1 MCCLLL
7 LDWLKVKK
15 KVNFMRRFF
24 LLAFT
29 AGFALIIS
37 ACNLQKNTSM
47 KLKPVIETLVIAS
60 ESWNGDLYSYPQGQA
75 KMTLLRITA
84 PVGFRTPVHT
94 HPQPGVAY
102 VTQGKLDCVVTADKT
117 KVFASGDSFA
127 TTFGDT
133 PHYCESVGNESA
145 IIFVAYAGVEEEP
158 VTIPF
163 KK

>member
-1 MCCLLL
+1 
-7 LDWLKVKK
+7 
-15 KVNFMRRFF
+15 MRRLFFF
-24 LLAFT
+24 LLT
-29 AGFALIIS
+29 TSIALPIS
-37 ACNLQKNTSM
+37 GCNLQKNTS
-47 KLKPVIETLVIAS
+47 KNAKPVIETLVSAS

-75 KMTLLRITA
+75 QMILLKITA

-102 VTQGKLDCVVTADKT
+102 VFKGELDCVVTANKT
-117 KVFASGDSFA
+117 KVFSEGDSFA

-145 IIFVAYAGVEEEP
+145 IVFVAYAGVEEEP

>member
-1 MCCLLL
+1 
-7 LDWLKVKK
+7 
-15 KVNFMRRFF
+15 MRRLFFF
-24 LLAFT
+24 LLT
-29 AGFALIIS
+29 IGFALPIS
-37 ACNLQKNTSM
+37 GCNFQKNTS
-47 KLKPVIETLVIAS
+47 KNSKPVIETLVSAS

-75 KMTLLRITA
+75 QMTLLKITA

-102 VTQGKLDCVVTADKT
+102 VVKGTLDCVVTADKT
-117 KVFASGDSFA
+117 KVFSEGDSFA

-133 PHYCESVGNESA
+133 PHYCESVGNEPA
-145 IIFVAYAGVEEEP
+145 IVYVVYAGVEGNS

>member
-1 MCCLLL
+1 
-7 LDWLKVKK
+7 
-15 KVNFMRRFF
+15 MRRFF
-24 LLAFT
+24 FFLLT
-29 AGFALIIS
+29 AGFALPIS
-37 ACNLQKNTSM
+37 GCTFQKATS
-47 KLKPVIETLVIAS
+47 KDTKPVIETLISAS

-75 KMTLLRITA
+75 QMTLLKITA

-102 VTQGKLDCVVTADKT
+102 VAKGTLDCVVTADKT
-117 KVFASGDSFA
+117 KVFSVGDSFA

-133 PHYCESVGNESA
+133 PHYCESVGNKSA
-145 IIFVAYAGVEEEP
+145 IVFVTYAGVEEEP

>member
-1 MCCLLL
+1 
-7 LDWLKVKK
+7 
-15 KVNFMRRFF
+15 MRRLFPF
-24 LLAFT
+24 VLT
-29 AGFALIIS
+29 AGFALQMS
-37 ACNLQKNTSM
+37 GCNYQRITSKNI
-47 KLKPVIETLVIAS
+47 KPVIETLVSAS

-75 KMTLLRITA
+75 QMTLLKITA

-102 VTQGKLDCVVTADKT
+102 VFKGSLDCVVTADKT
-117 KVFASGDSFA
+117 KVFSAGDSFA

-163 KK
+163 KN